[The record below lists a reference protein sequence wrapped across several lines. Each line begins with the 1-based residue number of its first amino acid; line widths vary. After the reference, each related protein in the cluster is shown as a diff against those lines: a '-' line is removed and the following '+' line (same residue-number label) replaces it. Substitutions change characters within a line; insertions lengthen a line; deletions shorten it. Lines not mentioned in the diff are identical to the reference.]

1 MSSITLTKTT
11 LILSVV
17 MLTLTIIAGML
28 LARPAEGKNQT
39 WAVYYTDKLPF
50 SRFVGYDIIAFD
62 SDSYP
67 AFREQRRPGQVIL
80 GYLSTTEGE
89 TYRDYY
95 ETIKGMDIFMRPSDL
110 WDQHM
115 VLDIRKPKWRKY
127 FVNTLVPRVL
137 AKGFDGIMLDT
148 IDTVLYLEEEHPK
161 EFKGM
166 KEAAIQLIIEIR
178 QAHPETK
185 LMLNR
190 GFPILQEVAPYVDYL
205 LAESIRV
212 EYDFDKHTA
221 KYFPQSY
228 YESVVAEIQAARA
241 KNPKMQVVTLD
252 YWDMSG
258 QAAAARRNI
267 YSEQR
272 SHGFIPYVTTVD
284 LMDQHNE
291 P

>member
-1 MSSITLTKTT
+1 MSITLTKTT

-17 MLTLTIIAGML
+17 LLTFTIAAGIL
-28 LARPAEGKNQT
+28 LARPAMGKNTT

-50 SRFVGYDIIAFD
+50 SRFTGYDIIAFD

-67 AFREQRRPGQVIL
+67 AFKEQRRKDQIIL
-80 GYLSTTEGE
+80 GYLSTTEAE

-95 ETIKGMDIFMRPSDL
+95 DTIKSMNIFMRPSDL
-110 WDQHM
+110 WDEHM
-115 VLDIRKPKWRKY
+115 VLDIRKAEWRKY
-127 FVNTLVPRVL
+127 FINTLVPRVL
-137 AKGFDGIMLDT
+137 DKDFDGIMLDT
-148 IDTVLYLEEEHPK
+148 IDTVLYLEEEHPE

-166 KEAAIQLIIEIR
+166 REAAIQFIIELR
-178 QAHPETK
+178 QAYPNTK

-190 GFPILQEVAPYVDYL
+190 GFPILQEVAPYIDYL

-212 EYDFDKHTA
+212 EYNFDNNTA
-221 KYFPQSY
+221 KYFPQEY
-228 YESVVAEIQAARA
+228 YENVVGEIQAARA
-241 KNPKMQVVTLD
+241 KNPKLQVVTLD

-258 QAAAARRNI
+258 QAASARRNI

-284 LMDQHNE
+284 LMEQHPE